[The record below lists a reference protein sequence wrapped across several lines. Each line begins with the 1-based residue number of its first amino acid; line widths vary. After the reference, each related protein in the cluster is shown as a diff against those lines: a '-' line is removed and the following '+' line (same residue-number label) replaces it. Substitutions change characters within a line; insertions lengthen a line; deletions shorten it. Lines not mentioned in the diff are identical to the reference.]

1 MGWFVFVIL
10 LNLVGTASLII
21 NSVKTTL
28 QDGTINLSL
37 DDLQSLRN
45 EDLQSSLL
53 FNLTVDNEV
62 MEQLND
68 QTLNNCLLING
79 ETCRCISGSIF
90 QISFPVQTLISCIS
104 NSALERPL
112 WLSLHLSA
120 NEKILSSTPFLL
132 NGGNQPQIDLLTMIL
147 PLTLD
152 DLPRAV
158 ILLDSLQIIS
168 SQIIYEFLII
178 TPDNQRS
185 ILEDSLS
192 IFSQKLSFPTHFIA
206 ESSLFARKPESW
218 KQFPY
223 ATQMAIKLLVAK
235 TVKTSFYLTL
245 DADHIL
251 LHSLPFHHL
260 FIRQADLPMKAVYH
274 SEDYSVHEQWWEGSK
289 KLLSLSIPL
298 NNDNL
303 QFGVTPAVLS
313 SWGSLMTLSLIES
326 SVTKRILPF
335 SLCDDSNEL
344 EAACSNSGQLMK
356 EKIEGL
362 WLESLGVDGQL
373 WTEYTLY
380 RISLEVFQVRKHF
393 LILCSSHIQ
402 FIWLLQVFPHLHTPE
417 TPQCYLHCQNVWFR
431 EHLPWNYRKAMTN
444 QSCLFSVV
452 QSNTGASPGT
462 LLNQYWLFKAAT
474 EKQNEG

>member
-1 MGWFVFVIL
+1 MRMRSFVFVIL

-21 NSVKTTL
+21 HSVKTTL
-28 QDGTINLSL
+28 QHGTINLSL
-37 DDLQSLRN
+37 DYLQSLRN
-45 EDLQSSLL
+45 EDLQRPLL
-53 FNLTVDNEV
+53 FNLTVENEE

-68 QTLNNCLLING
+68 QNLNNCLLING

-90 QISFPVQTLISCIS
+90 QISFPVETLISCIS
-104 NSALERPL
+104 NSALEKPV
-112 WLSLHLSA
+112 WLSLHLST
-120 NEKILSSTPFLL
+120 NEKFLSSTPFLL
-132 NGGNQPQIDLLTMIL
+132 NTGSQPRIDLLTLVL

-158 ILLDSLQIIS
+158 VLLDSLQFIP
-168 SQIIYEFLII
+168 SQIIYEFRII

-192 IFSQKLSFPTHFIA
+192 KFSQKLSFPTHFIA
-206 ESSLFARKPESW
+206 ESSLFTRKPETW

-235 TVKTSFYLTL
+235 TVKTSFYMTL

-260 FIRQADLPMKAVYH
+260 FIQQSDHPTKAVYH

-289 KLLSLSIPL
+289 KLLNLSIPL

-303 QFGVTPAVLS
+303 QFGVTPAVLNT
-313 SWGSLMTLSLIES
+313 WGSLITLSLIES
-326 SVTKRILPF
+326 SVKKRIIPF
-335 SLCDDSNEL
+335 NGCDDSNDL
-344 EAACSNSGQLMK
+344 EDACSNSEQLMK
-356 EKIEGL
+356 EKIEEL

-380 RISLEVFQVRKHF
+380 RIALEVYQVKNNIFYFSKHVELILNRLFIGLSSSPYSGNSRVFSSLPECLVPRATSLE
-393 LILCSSHIQ
+393 LSSSND
-402 FIWLLQVFPHLHTPE
+402 E
-417 TPQCYLHCQNVWFR
+417 
-431 EHLPWNYRKAMTN
+431 
-444 QSCLFSVV
+444 SVV
-452 QSNTGASPGT
+452 FVLSGSIKYRSLTGYFVDSVLAV
-462 LLNQYWLFKAAT
+462 
-474 EKQNEG
+474 